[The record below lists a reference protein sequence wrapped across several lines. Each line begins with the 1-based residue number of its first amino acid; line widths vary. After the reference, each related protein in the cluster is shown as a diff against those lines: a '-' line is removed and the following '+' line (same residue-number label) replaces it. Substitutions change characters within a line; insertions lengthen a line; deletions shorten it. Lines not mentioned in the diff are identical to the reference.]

1 MLLPLELRPLELRP
15 PYGVEISKKTLTI
28 LFLFLFLP
36 FSSSLHA
43 QAPAKDQAPEEMVR
57 QITTDVLDAIKGD
70 KGLQAG
76 DKQKALALA
85 EKKVL
90 PHLDFTEMTRLAAGR
105 TWNTANAEQKER
117 LVAAFR
123 AMLVR
128 TYANAIDVYRGQTM
142 MVEPARVPTSATE
155 TTVRNRYVSPGRR
168 PTPVDYLMRKTAGEW
183 KIYDI
188 VVDGISLVLTYR
200 SQFEDSA
207 RSAGVEGLIKQ
218 LQEKTAPALT
228 GRGA

>member
-1 MLLPLELRPLELRP
+1 MKTLFALAFALILPLAAPL
-15 PYGVEISKKTLTI
+15 GAN
-28 LFLFLFLP
+28 
-36 FSSSLHA
+36 A
-43 QAPAKDQAPEEMVR
+43 QSNDGSPEGLVR
-57 QITTDVLDAIKGD
+57 QVTTDVLDAIKSD
-70 KGLQAG
+70 AGLQAG

-105 TWNTANAEQKER
+105 SWNTAPPEQRER

-155 TTVRNRYVSPGRR
+155 ATVRNRYVSPGRR
-168 PTPVDYLMRKTAGEW
+168 PTPVEYTMRKGAEGW

-200 SQFEDSA
+200 SQFEETA
-207 RSAGVEGLIKQ
+207 RNSGMEGLIAQ
-218 LQEKTAPALT
+218 LQDKTKPQPVLK
-228 GRGA
+228 GK

>member
-1 MLLPLELRPLELRP
+1 M
-15 PYGVEISKKTLTI
+15 KTLI
-28 LFLFLFLP
+28 PLIFALFVP
-36 FSSSLHA
+36 FSTQA
-43 QAPAKDQAPEEMVR
+43 QAPDQSPEAMVK
-57 QITTDVLDAIKGD
+57 QVTSDVLEAIKED

-85 EKKVL
+85 EQKVL
-90 PHLDFTEMTRLAAGR
+90 PHLDFVEMTRLAAGR
-105 TWNTANAEQKER
+105 TWNTATPEQRDR

-168 PTPVDYLMRKTAGEW
+168 PTPVDYLMRKSGNEW

-200 SQFEDSA
+200 SQFEEAA
-207 RSAGVEGLIKQ
+207 RNSGVEGLITQ
-218 LQEKTAPALT
+218 LQDKTKVQPALKP
-228 GRGA
+228 RGT

>member
-1 MLLPLELRPLELRP
+1 M
-15 PYGVEISKKTLTI
+15 KTI
-28 LFLFLFLP
+28 LALVFALFLP
-36 FSSSLHA
+36 LAHA
-43 QAPAKDQAPEEMVR
+43 QTPAPVADGSPEGLVR
-57 QITTDVLDAIKGD
+57 KVTTDVLEAVKSDA
-70 KGLQAG
+70 GLQAG

-85 EKKVL
+85 EQKVL

-105 TWNTANAEQKER
+105 TWNTATPEQRER
-117 LVAAFR
+117 LVAGFR

-155 TTVRNRYVSPGRR
+155 ATVRNRYVSPGRR
-168 PTPVDYLMRKTAGEW
+168 PTPVEYSMRKGADGW

-200 SQFEDSA
+200 SQFEEAA
-207 RSAGVEGLIKQ
+207 RNTGVEGLITQ
-218 LQEKTAPALT
+218 LQDKTRATPPAL
-228 GRGA
+228 RSKAL

>member
-1 MLLPLELRPLELRP
+1 MKTLFAFAFALILPLAAPL
-15 PYGVEISKKTLTI
+15 GA
-28 LFLFLFLP
+28 
-36 FSSSLHA
+36 HA
-43 QAPAKDQAPEEMVR
+43 QSNDGSPEGLVR
-57 QITTDVLDAIKGD
+57 QVTTDVLDAIKSD
-70 KGLQAG
+70 AGLQAG

-90 PHLDFTEMTRLAAGR
+90 PHLDFNEMTRLAAGR
-105 TWNTANAEQKER
+105 SWNTAPPEQRER

-155 TTVRNRYVSPGRR
+155 ATVRNRYVSPGRR
-168 PTPVDYLMRKTAGEW
+168 PTPVEYTMRKGAEGW

-200 SQFEDSA
+200 SQFEETA
-207 RSAGVEGLIKQ
+207 RNSGMEGLIAQ
-218 LQEKTAPALT
+218 LQDKTKPQPVLK
-228 GRGA
+228 GK

>member
-1 MLLPLELRPLELRP
+1 MKP
-15 PYGVEISKKTLTI
+15 I
-28 LFLFLFLP
+28 LALVFSLFLP
-36 FSSSLHA
+36 LAAHA
-43 QAPAKDQAPEEMVR
+43 QSPAPLPEGSPEALVR
-57 QITTDVLDAIKGD
+57 KVTGDVLDAIKSD
-70 KGLQAG
+70 AGLQAG

-85 EKKVL
+85 EQKVL

-105 TWNTANAEQKER
+105 TWNTATADQKER
-117 LVAAFR
+117 LVAGFR

-155 TTVRNRYVSPGRR
+155 ATVRNRYVSPGRR
-168 PTPVDYLMRKTAGEW
+168 PTPVEYSMRKGADGW

-200 SQFEDSA
+200 SQFEEAA
-207 RSAGVEGLIKQ
+207 RNSGVEGLITQ
-218 LQEKTAPALT
+218 LQDKTRVGAPPALRPKT
-228 GRGA
+228 S

>member
-1 MLLPLELRPLELRP
+1 M
-15 PYGVEISKKTLTI
+15 KTLI
-28 LFLFLFLP
+28 PLIFALLVS
-36 FSSSLHA
+36 FSTQA
-43 QAPAKDQAPEEMVR
+43 QAPDQSPEAMVK
-57 QITTDVLDAIKGD
+57 QVTNDVLEAIKDD

-85 EKKVL
+85 EQKVL
-90 PHLDFTEMTRLAAGR
+90 PHLDFVEMTRLASGR
-105 TWNTANAEQKER
+105 TWNTATPEQRDR

-128 TYANAIDVYRGQTM
+128 TYANSIDVYRGQTM

-155 TTVRNRYVSPGRR
+155 ATVRNRYVSPGRR
-168 PTPVDYLMRKTAGEW
+168 PTPVDYVMRKSGNEW

-200 SQFEDSA
+200 SQFEEAA
-207 RSAGVEGLIKQ
+207 RNSGVEGLITQ
-218 LQEKTAPALT
+218 LQDKTKVQPAVKP
-228 GRGA
+228 RGT

>member
-1 MLLPLELRPLELRP
+1 MKKIIACFFALFVPLSLLN
-15 PYGVEISKKTLTI
+15 
-28 LFLFLFLP
+28 
-36 FSSSLHA
+36 A
-43 QAPAKDQAPEEMVR
+43 QTPARAAEQSPEELVR
-57 QITTDVLDAIKGD
+57 QITNDVLDAIKQD
-70 KGLQAG
+70 KALQSG

-85 EKKVL
+85 EQKVL
-90 PHLDFTEMTRLAAGR
+90 PYLDFVEMTRLAAGR
-105 TWNTANAEQKER
+105 TWNTATQEQKDR

-155 TTVRNRYVSPGRR
+155 ATVRNRYVSPGRR
-168 PTPVDYLMRKTAGEW
+168 PTPVDYMMRKGAGGW

-207 RSAGVEGLIKQ
+207 RSSGVEGLIKQ
-218 LQEKTAPALT
+218 LQEKTQPPAI
-228 GRGA
+228 GKGA

>member
-1 MLLPLELRPLELRP
+1 M
-15 PYGVEISKKTLTI
+15 KTLLTLI
-28 LFLFLFLP
+28 FALAVPLA
-36 FSSSLHA
+36 HA
-43 QAPAKDQAPEEMVR
+43 QAPDQSPEAMVK
-57 QITTDVLDAIKGD
+57 QVTNDVLEAIKED

-85 EKKVL
+85 EQKVL
-90 PHLDFTEMTRLAAGR
+90 PHLDFVEMTRLAAGR
-105 TWNTANAEQKER
+105 TWNTSTPDQRDR

-168 PTPVDYLMRKTAGEW
+168 PTPVDYLMRKSGSEW

-200 SQFEDSA
+200 SQFEEAA
-207 RSAGVEGLIKQ
+207 RNSGVEGLITQ
-218 LQEKTAPALT
+218 LQDKTKAQPAVKP
-228 GRGA
+228 R